1 MSDQEMAEAKSEIV
15 RQWLTRAERDLGSAE
30 RLATGPA
37 PYLDTAVYHC
47 QQAGEKAVK
56 GFLAFF
62 EHELEKT
69 HDVERLVRMAEV
81 YEPAFAR
88 LRADAALLTPYA
100 TRFRYLGEG
109 LEPSPEEFAEA
120 LNAATELYRSVLAL
134 LPQEA
139 HP

>member
-1 MSDQEMAEAKSEIV
+1 MAEAKSEIV

-30 RLATGPA
+30 RLAAGSA

-56 GFLAFF
+56 GFLAFA

-69 HDVERLVRMAEV
+69 HDVERLVKLAEA
-81 YEPAFAR
+81 YEPAFQHHRSAAR
-88 LRADAALLTPYA
+88 LLTPYA
-100 TRFRYLGEG
+100 TRFRYISEA
-109 LEPSPEEFAEA
+109 LEPSRDEFNEAFKAAEGLYHFTLSLLPEE
-120 LNAATELYRSVLAL
+120 V
-134 LPQEA
+134 